1 MATVT
6 LLNNGSHKSC
16 DDMNKVLAYVMREAK
31 TSYDGKKLVTGINCP
46 ADTAYTNMMLTKNY
60 HRKTDGRMYYHLVQ
74 SFSPDEKITPELAHK
89 VAVEFAE
96 KQFPGYEVVVGTHVD
111 REHIHSHIVFNS
123 VSLDGKKYHSDRN
136 DIQRWRN
143 TSDEVCRKHN
153 LSIVTPLPKSG
164 MKQPGTREFRAISK
178 QNSWKLELV
187 VMIEEA
193 MRRAKSREEF
203 IRFMEEHGY
212 KVKWTDS
219 RKFITYTTPT
229 GMKCRDNK
237 LHERKFIKEVLTNEF
252 RIREDISRRQRYGE
266 EEAGTGIENDS
277 LLHGN
282 GRKLERDAGS
292 NGKTVRDDGQDRY
305 ERTDGELY
313 QSAQSDLHKGSRVAQ
328 SGETFDSNGSGEQRA
343 FYLGRDGDEG
353 QGYDSEIR
361 ITGWEDE
368 RAECFGLRE
377 SEEGITGTDAGLFG
391 SYVSQDT
398 SSLPD
403 PNSFSLGAR
412 LIANALTSIDT
423 NPNKR
428 EEHKRAPRRERK
440 NYQKREEQG
449 PTMTL

>member
-123 VSLDGKKYHSDRN
+123 VSLDGKKYHSNRN

-143 TSDEVCRKHN
+143 TSDEVCRKHD
-153 LSIVTPLPKSG
+153 LSTVTPLSKSG

-212 KVKWTDS
+212 KVTWTDT
-219 RKFITYTTPT
+219 RKYITYTTPT

-237 LHERKFIKEVLTNEF
+237 LHETKFLKEVLENEF

-313 QSAQSDLHKGSRVAQ
+313 QSAQSDIHDRSSLAGRKGAVNIERYAAEGIFPD
-328 SGETFDSNGSGEQRA
+328 GEIG
-343 FYLGRDGDEG
+343 
-353 QGYDSEIR
+353 

-391 SYVSQDT
+391 SYVSQDA

-403 PNSFSLGAR
+403 SNSFSLGAR